1 MLAHPV
7 HGLASDRWQEQV
19 AGRSQ
24 AMRTAVRLV
33 VMLAVTAAAVLGSAA
48 AASANMPTA
57 VEYAVMLVV

>member
-1 MLAHPV
+1 
-7 HGLASDRWQEQV
+7 
-19 AGRSQ
+19 
-24 AMRTAVRLV
+24 MRTAVRLV